1 MKGLVTAGGHGTRL
15 RPITYTQNK
24 HLIPIANK
32 TMLQYAIDY
41 LKDAEIYEIGIII
54 NSNDTSINDVF
65 GNGKGFG
72 VEITYIEQN
81 QPLGLAHVVKISQD
95 FIGDDDFIFYLGD
108 NILVG
113 GVKSFINDF
122 KRMKSNCHLV
132 LSQVSDPNRF
142 GVAEVI
148 NDRIVSIQEKPKT
161 PKSDLAVTGIYLYDS
176 NIFEAVNSINPSKRG
191 ELEISDAH
199 QFLIENSYDVSYSEI
214 TGWWKDTGQPSDLLD
229 ANHLVLDNI
238 KARNNGAVDSLSKIT
253 GEVSISKN
261 CQVINSIIKG
271 PAIIGN
277 NTIIMDSYI
286 GPFSSIGENCIIKNT
301 KIESSII
308 MEECELENVDRKIK
322 YSLLG
327 KNVKI
332 ISSSYDN
339 NNNNNAR
346 FLLGDQSYIE
356 LID

>member
-1 MKGLVTAGGHGTRL
+1 MKALITAGGHGTRL

-54 NSNDTSINDVF
+54 NANDTSINDVF
-65 GNGKGFG
+65 GDGTGFG
-72 VEITYIEQN
+72 VKITYIEQDK
-81 QPLGLAHVVKISQD
+81 PLGLAHVIKISQA

-113 GVKSFINDF
+113 GLKSFINDF

-132 LSQVSDPNRF
+132 LSRVSDPNRF
-142 GVAEVI
+142 GVAEVV
-148 NDRIVSIQEKPKT
+148 NKRIVSIEEKPKY

-176 NIFEAVNSINPSKRG
+176 NIFEAVNNIQPSERG

-199 QFLIENSYDVSYSEI
+199 QFLIEKGYDLSYSEI

-229 ANHLVLDNI
+229 ANRLVLDNI
-238 KARNNGAVDSLSKIT
+238 KAKIDADVDNLSNIS
-253 GEVSISKN
+253 GEVVIRKG
-261 CQVINSIIKG
+261 CKIINSTIKG
-271 PAIIGN
+271 PAIIDD

-286 GPFSSIGENCIIKNT
+286 GPFSSIGERCIIKNT

-308 MEECELENVDRKIK
+308 MEKCELDAVGRVIQS
-322 YSLLG
+322 SLLG
-327 KNVKI
+327 KSVKI
-332 ISSSYDN
+332 ISYNSKN
-339 NNNNNAR
+339 NNMVL
-346 FLLGDQSYIE
+346 LLGDQSHIE
-356 LID
+356 LVD

>member
-41 LKDAEIYEIGIII
+41 LKDAEIYEIGIIV
-54 NSNDTSINDVF
+54 NANDTSIKDIF

-148 NDRIVSIQEKPKT
+148 NDRIVNIEEKPKT

-176 NIFEAVNSINPSKRG
+176 NIFEAVNCINPSKRG

-238 KARNNGAVDSLSKIT
+238 KAKNNGAVDSLSTIT

-261 CQVINSIIKG
+261 CQIINSTING
-271 PAIIGN
+271 PAIIDHD
-277 NTIIMDSYI
+277 TLIKDSHI
-286 GPFSSIGENCIIKNT
+286 GPFSAIGNNCKIT
-301 KIESSII
+301 KTTVESSII
-308 MEECELENVDRKIK
+308 MEGCELKNVDRKIK
-322 YSLLG
+322 SSLLG

-339 NNNNNAR
+339 NNNNAS

-356 LID
+356 LIN

>member
-1 MKGLVTAGGHGTRL
+1 MKALITAGGHGTRL

-32 TMLQYAIDY
+32 IMLQYAIDY

-65 GNGKGFG
+65 GDGSGFG
-72 VEITYIEQN
+72 VKITYIEQDK
-81 QPLGLAHVVKISQD
+81 PLGLAHVVKISQA

-113 GVKSFINDF
+113 GLKSFINDF

-132 LSQVSDPNRF
+132 LSKVSDPNRF
-142 GVAEVI
+142 GVAEVV
-148 NDRIVSIQEKPKT
+148 NKRIVSIEEKPKY

-176 NIFEAVNSINPSKRG
+176 NIFEAVNNIQPSERG

-199 QFLIENSYDVSYSEI
+199 QFLIEKGYDLSYSEI

-229 ANHLVLDNI
+229 ANRLVLDNI
-238 KARNNGAVDSLSKIT
+238 KTKIDADVDSLSNIS
-253 GEVSISKN
+253 GEVVVRKGCKI
-261 CQVINSIIKG
+261 INSTIKG
-271 PAIIGN
+271 PTTIDD

-286 GPFSSIGENCIIKNT
+286 GPFSSIGKSCIIKNT

-308 MEECELENVDRKIK
+308 MEKCELDAVGIDIQS
-322 YSLLG
+322 SLLG
-327 KNVKI
+327 KSVKI
-332 ISSSYDN
+332 ISSNSKN
-339 NNNNNAR
+339 NYMVL
-346 FLLGDQSYIE
+346 LLGDQSNIE
-356 LID
+356 LVD

>member
-1 MKGLVTAGGHGTRL
+1 MKALITAGGHGTRL

-32 TMLQYAIDY
+32 IMLQYAIDY

-65 GNGKGFG
+65 GDGSGFG
-72 VEITYIEQN
+72 VKITYIEQDK
-81 QPLGLAHVVKISQD
+81 PLGLAHVVKISQA

-113 GVKSFINDF
+113 GLKSFINDF

-132 LSQVSDPNRF
+132 LSKVSDPNRF
-142 GVAEVI
+142 GVAEVV
-148 NDRIVSIQEKPKT
+148 NKRIVSIEEKPKY

-176 NIFEAVNSINPSKRG
+176 NIFEAVNNIQPSERG

-199 QFLIENSYDVSYSEI
+199 QFLIEKGYDLSYSEI

-229 ANHLVLDNI
+229 ANRLVLDNI
-238 KARNNGAVDSLSKIT
+238 KTKIDADVDSLSNIS
-253 GEVSISKN
+253 GEVVVRKGCKI
-261 CQVINSIIKG
+261 INSTIKG
-271 PAIIGN
+271 PTTIDD

-286 GPFSSIGENCIIKNT
+286 GPFSSIGKSCIIKNT

-308 MEECELENVDRKIK
+308 MEKCELDAVGIDIQS
-322 YSLLG
+322 SLLG
-327 KNVKI
+327 KSVKI
-332 ISSSYDN
+332 ISSNSKN
-339 NNNNNAR
+339 NYMV
-346 FLLGDQSYIE
+346 LLIGDQSNIE
-356 LID
+356 LVD

>member
-1 MKGLVTAGGHGTRL
+1 MKALITAGGHGTRL

-41 LKDAEIYEIGIII
+41 LKDVEIYEIGIII
-54 NSNDTSINDVF
+54 NANDASINDLF
-65 GNGKGFG
+65 GDGSAFG
-72 VEITYIEQN
+72 VNITYIEQEK
-81 QPLGLAHVVKISQD
+81 PLGLAHVVKISQL

-113 GVKSFINDF
+113 GLKSFINDF

-132 LSQVSDPNRF
+132 LSKVSDPNRF
-142 GVAEVI
+142 GVAEVV
-148 NDRIVSIQEKPKT
+148 NERIVNIEEKPKY

-176 NIFEAVNSINPSKRG
+176 KIFEAVNSIKPSERG

-199 QFLIENSYDVSYSEI
+199 QFLIEKGYDISYSEI

-238 KARNNGAVDSLSKIT
+238 KAKNDADVDSLSTIS
-253 GEVSISKN
+253 GEVVIGKG
-261 CQVINSIIKG
+261 CKIINSTIKG
-271 PAIIGN
+271 PVIIDN
-277 NTIIMDSYI
+277 NTIITDSYI

-301 KIESSII
+301 NIESSII
-308 MEECELENVDRKIK
+308 MEECELESVDRIIQS
-322 YSLLG
+322 SLLG

-332 ISSSYDN
+332 TSSNSKN
-339 NNNNNAR
+339 NNMIL
-346 FLLGDQSYIE
+346 LLGDQSHIE
-356 LID
+356 LVD

>member
-1 MKGLVTAGGHGTRL
+1 MKALITAGGHGTRL

-32 TMLQYAIDY
+32 IMLQYAIDY

-65 GNGKGFG
+65 GDGSGFG
-72 VEITYIEQN
+72 VKITYIEQDK
-81 QPLGLAHVVKISQD
+81 PLGLAHVVKISQA
-95 FIGDDDFIFYLGD
+95 FIGDDDFIFYFGD

-113 GVKSFINDF
+113 GLKSFINDF

-132 LSQVSDPNRF
+132 LSKVSDPNRF
-142 GVAEVI
+142 GVAEVV
-148 NDRIVSIQEKPKT
+148 NKRIVSIEEKPKY

-176 NIFEAVNSINPSKRG
+176 NIFEAVNNIQPSERG

-199 QFLIENSYDVSYSEI
+199 QFLIEKGYDLSYSEI

-229 ANHLVLDNI
+229 ANRLVLDNI
-238 KARNNGAVDSLSKIT
+238 KTKIDADVDSLSNIS
-253 GEVSISKN
+253 GEVVVRKGCKI
-261 CQVINSIIKG
+261 INSTIKG
-271 PAIIGN
+271 PTTIDD

-286 GPFSSIGENCIIKNT
+286 GPFSSIGKSCIIKNT

-308 MEECELENVDRKIK
+308 MEKCELDAVGIDIQS
-322 YSLLG
+322 SLLG
-327 KNVKI
+327 KSVKI
-332 ISSSYDN
+332 ISSNSKN
-339 NNNNNAR
+339 NYMV
-346 FLLGDQSYIE
+346 LLIGDQSNIE
-356 LID
+356 LVD

>member
-339 NNNNNAR
+339 NNNNAR